1 MKNKLANLLFATLLL
16 ISYDPLHAADP
27 FAEIRDELIAMGK
40 QDQAVRINFNMDD
53 PKMREAMGETDRY
66 NRKRLN
72 EIIKEIGWPTT
83 AKVGMDASLGAFFIA
98 QHAMDDRPL
107 MDLAFT
113 NVEAEFKAGSFPGKL
128 YAMMYDRLKMRDGL
142 PQKYGTQVRFVGNSC
157 DLFKL
162 EDPAKVDIYRT
173 EVGLTESIATYKTR
187 MCGNR

>member
-1 MKNKLANLLFATLLL
+1 MALLL
-16 ISYDPLHAADP
+16 ISYGPLHAADS
-27 FAEIRDELIAMGK
+27 FATIRDELIAMGK

-72 EIIKEIGWPTT
+72 EIIEEIGWPTT

-113 NVEAEFKAGSFPGKL
+113 NIEAEFKAGKFPGKL
-128 YAMMYDRLKMRDGL
+128 YAMMYDRLKMFDGL
-142 PQKYGTQVRFVGNSC
+142 PQKYGTQAQFIGSSC
-157 DLFKL
+157 DIYKL
-162 EDPAKVDIYRT
+162 EDPAKVEIYRT
-173 EVGLTESIATYKTR
+173 EVGLTENLPTYKAK